1 MTSIGEGAG
10 FAPAPGLP
18 GPDSAGKPLPDN
30 TGHIALVRRA
40 APSSKAQ
47 WWRSDWAAF
56 AMRRAGGLI
65 LSVGLLVAVTFLI
78 VPLLPG
84 DPAVAMLGT
93 DATPEAIEQLREKM
107 GLNAPLWAQFVAYL
121 GHLAQGEFGTSF
133 RYGIPVS
140 EIIATKMPYT
150 ARLAFGAIFAVL
162 VVAIPF
168 GMLIGVATRG
178 GRRSW
183 LATGFGAV
191 AGFFASFPSA
201 VAGTV
206 LVIVFAIWLK
216 ALPAG
221 GAESGASLILPVVA
235 LALGPTFAVAR
246 VVRQETY
253 TVLQQDFM
261 RTARG
266 KRLPALR
273 RYVTHA
279 LPNLMASTLTLT
291 GLVLAGLIGG
301 TVIIE
306 TVFSYP
312 GLGLEV
318 VQSII
323 YKDYPT
329 IQGIIL
335 VIGLLAIGI
344 NLLIDVVLGVIDPRT
359 LGGQKH
365 G

>member
-1 MTSIGEGAG
+1 MSVQLPSGAG
-10 FAPAPGLP
+10 LAPAPEVP
-18 GPDSAGKPLPDN
+18 APDPTAHVLLQQRAG
-30 TGHIALVRRA
+30 RR
-40 APSSKAQ
+40 Q
-47 WWRSDWAAF
+47 WWRSDWAVF
-56 AMRRAGGLI
+56 ALRRAGGLL
-65 LSVGLLVAVTFLI
+65 LSASLLVVVTFLI

-93 DATPEAIEQLREKM
+93 DATPQAVEALRERM
-107 GLNAPLWAQFVAYL
+107 GLNDPLWVQFGAYL
-121 GHLAQGEFGTSF
+121 GNLFQGEFGRSF
-133 RYGIPVS
+133 RYGIPVGD
-140 EIIATKMPYT
+140 IIATKLPYT
-150 ARLAFGAIFAVL
+150 AGLALGSIAVVL
-162 VVAIPF
+162 LVAIPL
-168 GMLIGVATRG
+168 GMLVGVLTRG
-178 GRRSW
+178 GRRGW
-183 LATGFGAV
+183 LATLFGAV
-191 AGFFASFPSA
+191 AGFFASFPAA
-201 VAGTV
+201 VAGTL
-206 LVIVFAIWLK
+206 LVVVFAIWLRL
-216 ALPAG
+216 LPAG
-221 GAESGASLILPVVA
+221 GADVAGSAVLPIVA

-266 KRLPALR
+266 KRLPAAR
-273 RYVTHA
+273 RYLEHA

-335 VIGLLAIGI
+335 VIGGLAILI
-344 NLLIDVVLGVIDPRT
+344 NLLVDVVLGMIDPRT
-359 LGGQKH
+359 LGGRSH

>member
-1 MTSIGEGAG
+1 MSAVQI
-10 FAPAPGLP
+10 PG
-18 GPDSAGKPLPDN
+18 DS
-30 TGHIALVRRA
+30 TEHIATVRA
-40 APSSKAQ
+40 AARRGGG
-47 WWRSDWAAF
+47 WWRSDWALF
-56 AMRRAGGLI
+56 AYRRLGGLV
-65 LSVGLLVAVTFLI
+65 LSFALLVIVTFLI
-78 VPLLPG
+78 VPLIPG

-93 DATPEAIEQLREKM
+93 NATPEAIAALRDRM
-107 GLNAPLWAQFVAYL
+107 GLDEPFLAQFVSFVGNL
-121 GHLAQGEFGTSF
+121 LQGEFGNSF
-133 RYGIPVS
+133 RYGVPVS
-140 EIIATKMPYT
+140 EIIATKLPYT
-150 ARLAFGAIFAVL
+150 ATLAFGSIIVVL
-162 VVAIPF
+162 LVAIPL
-168 GMLIGVATRG
+168 GMLVGVVTRG
-178 GRRSW
+178 GKRGALST
-183 LATGFGAV
+183 AFGAV
-191 AGFFASFPSA
+191 AGFLASFPA
-201 VAGTV
+201 YVAGTV

-221 GAESGASLILPVVA
+221 GVDQPGFAVLPIAA

-261 RTARG
+261 RTAKG
-266 KRLPALR
+266 HRLRAVRL
-273 RYVTHA
+273 YLVHA

-291 GLVLAGLIGG
+291 GLILAGLIGG
-301 TVIIE
+301 TIVIE

-335 VIGLLAIGI
+335 VIGSLAIAI
-344 NLLIDVVLGVIDPRT
+344 NLLIDIVLGSIDPRT
-359 LGGQKH
+359 LGGGHH